1 MTGPLLADAVM
12 DRLRR
17 EYPAY
22 HETAYLFILSGLQHT
37 IEELD
42 EPRHITGREL
52 SQGCRDLALARY
64 GLMARTVLEFWGI
77 RSTHD
82 LGMIV
87 FALVDCGVLVK
98 QDDDM
103 LDDFEGVYDFADA
116 FDRRY
121 PWRVPA
127 SLAE

>member
-22 HETAYLFILSGLQHT
+22 HETAYLFILSGLQFT
-37 IEELD
+37 IDQLE
-42 EPRHITGREL
+42 EPRHITGCEL
-52 SQGCRDLALARY
+52 AEGCRDLALARY
-64 GLMARTVLEFWGI
+64 GLMARSVLEFWGI
-77 RSTHD
+77 RFTHD
-82 LGMIV
+82 LGQIV
-87 FALVDCGVLVK
+87 FALVECGVLVK

-121 PWRVPA
+121 PWAVPA
-127 SLAE
+127 SLSE